1 MSVVLETIM
10 RRLVT
15 TKKPFEWVRDEP
27 TEEDLRHIQKEGK
40 ESPSIYDELDLRGQM
55 IDELQAGRAVLKTWR
70 GSASSSLGA
79 KLPAGAS
86 PLGMQGSYAKVLAI
100 VYPDTKIPWAT
111 FGKIFTAFGPPPK
124 SGAPWRIVWFA
135 HPKKREFPSANAE
148 GFQSR
153 SNITN
158 ERTSQVT
165 PQHINGGYAYA
176 CAPETIVIYR
186 EEEVERV
193 LIHELLHAAC
203 TDNMDNP
210 EWLRE
215 VLTETWA
222 ELFLVAILANGSLRK
237 AKQLWKIQAQWIAN
251 QQHVL
256 TTEYGVLTPESFPW
270 RYTVGRASALQNLGI
285 KLPPPSSQPRADL
298 ANSLR
303 FTSPALL

>member
-15 TKKPFEWVRDEP
+15 KKKPFEWVRDEP

-55 IDELQAGRAVLKTWR
+55 IDELQAGRAVLKVLR
-70 GSASSSLGA
+70 G
-79 KLPAGAS
+79 PF
-86 PLGMQGSYAKVLAI
+86 AKVLAI

-111 FGKIFTAFGPPPK
+111 FGKIFTAFGPPK
-124 SGAPWRIVWFA
+124 GKGLWRIVWFA
-135 HPKKREFPSANAE
+135 HPKKREFPSSYAHAKP
-148 GFQSR
+148 FQTS

-158 ERTSQVT
+158 ERSLGHVT
-165 PQHINGGYAYA
+165 PKHINGGYAYA

-203 TDNMDNP
+203 TDDMDKP

-256 TTEYGVLTPESFPW
+256 TTEYGVLTPDSFPW

-285 KLPPPSSQPRADL
+285 TLPPPSSEPRLAL

-303 FTSPALL
+303 FTSPRLV

>member
-1 MSVVLETIM
+1 M

-15 TKKPFEWVRDEP
+15 NKKPFEWVRDEP

-55 IDELQAGRAVLKTWR
+55 IDELQAGRAVLKTW
-70 GSASSSLGA
+70 
-79 KLPAGAS
+79 
-86 PLGMQGSYAKVLAI
+86 QGPFAKVLAV

-111 FGKIFTAFGPPPK
+111 FGKIFTAFGPPREG
-124 SGAPWRIVWFA
+124 GAPWRIVWFA

-203 TDNMDNP
+203 TDNMENP

-285 KLPPPSSQPRADL
+285 KLPPPSSQPRTDL

-303 FTSPALL
+303 FTSPYLL

>member
-10 RRLVT
+10 KRMVN

-27 TEEDLRHIQKEGK
+27 TEDDLRHIQKEGK

-55 IDELQAGRAVLKTWR
+55 IDELQAGRAVLKTW
-70 GSASSSLGA
+70 
-79 KLPAGAS
+79 
-86 PLGMQGSYAKVLAI
+86 QGPFAKVLAV

-111 FGKIFTAFGPPPK
+111 FGKIFTAFGPPREG
-124 SGAPWRIVWFA
+124 GAPWRILWFA

-165 PQHINGGYAYA
+165 HVTPKHINGGYAYA

-203 TDNMDNP
+203 TDNMENP

-256 TTEYGVLTPESFPW
+256 TTEYGVLTPDSFPW

-285 KLPPPSSQPRADL
+285 TLPPPSSQPRADL
-298 ANSLR
+298 GNSLR
-303 FTSPALL
+303 FTSPRLV

>member
-15 TKKPFEWVRDEP
+15 NKKPFEWVRDEP
-27 TEEDLRHIQKEGK
+27 TEEDLKHIQREGK

-55 IDELQAGRAVLKTWR
+55 IDELQAGRAVLKVWR
-70 GSASSSLGA
+70 GG
-79 KLPAGAS
+79 
-86 PLGMQGSYAKVLAI
+86 YAKVLAV

-111 FGKIFTAFGPPPK
+111 FGKIFTAFGPPREG
-124 SGAPWRIVWFA
+124 GAPWRIVWFA

-165 PQHINGGYAYA
+165 HVTPKHINGGYAYA

-203 TDNMDNP
+203 TDNMENP

-285 KLPPPSSQPRADL
+285 KLPPPSSQPRTDL

-303 FTSPALL
+303 FTSPYLL

>member
-10 RRLVT
+10 KRMVN

-27 TEEDLRHIQKEGK
+27 TEDDLRHIQKEGK

-55 IDELQAGRAVLKTWR
+55 IDELQAGRAVLKTW
-70 GSASSSLGA
+70 
-79 KLPAGAS
+79 
-86 PLGMQGSYAKVLAI
+86 QGPFAKVLAV

-111 FGKIFTAFGPPPK
+111 FGKIFTAFGPPREG
-124 SGAPWRIVWFA
+124 GAPWRIVWFA

-203 TDNMDNP
+203 TDNMENP

-256 TTEYGVLTPESFPW
+256 TTEYGVLTPDSFPW

-285 KLPPPSSQPRADL
+285 TLPPASSQPRADL

-303 FTSPALL
+303 FMSPNLL

>member
-10 RRLVT
+10 KRMVN

-27 TEEDLRHIQKEGK
+27 TEDDLRHIQKEGK

-55 IDELQAGRAVLKTWR
+55 IDELQAGRAVLKTW
-70 GSASSSLGA
+70 
-79 KLPAGAS
+79 
-86 PLGMQGSYAKVLAI
+86 QGPFAKVLAV

-111 FGKIFTAFGPPPK
+111 FGKIFTAFGPPREG
-124 SGAPWRIVWFA
+124 GAPWRIVWFA

-165 PQHINGGYAYA
+165 HVTPKHINGGYAYA

-203 TDNMDNP
+203 TDNMENP

-256 TTEYGVLTPESFPW
+256 TTEYGVLTPDSFPW
-270 RYTVGRASALQNLGI
+270 RYTVGRAAALQNLGI
-285 KLPPPSSQPRADL
+285 TLPPPSSQPRADL

-303 FTSPALL
+303 FTSPRLV

>member
-10 RRLVT
+10 KRMVHS
-15 TKKPFEWVRDEP
+15 KKPFEWVRDEP

-40 ESPSIYDELDLRGQM
+40 ESPSIYDALDLRGQM

-70 GSASSSLGA
+70 GS
-79 KLPAGAS
+79 
-86 PLGMQGSYAKVLAI
+86 YAKVLAV
-100 VYPDTKIPWAT
+100 VYPDTKIPWET
-111 FGKIFTAFGPPPK
+111 FGKIFTAFGPPQK
-124 SGAPWRIVWFA
+124 GKGLWRIVWFA
-135 HPKKREFPSANAE
+135 HPKKREFPFS
-148 GFQSR
+148 FQTP

-158 ERTSQVT
+158 ERTSQLTQVT
-165 PQHINGGYAYA
+165 PKHINGGYAYA

-203 TDNMDNP
+203 TDDMDEP
-210 EWLRE
+210 EWMRE

-270 RYTVGRASALQNLGI
+270 RYTVGRAAALQNLGI
-285 KLPPPSSQPRADL
+285 TLPPPSSQPRADL
-298 ANSLR
+298 GNSLR
-303 FTSPALL
+303 FTSPAIL

>member
-10 RRLVT
+10 RRMVH

-27 TEEDLRHIQKEGK
+27 TEDDLRHIQKEGK
-40 ESPSIYDELDLRGQM
+40 ESPSIYDALDLRGQM
-55 IDELQAGRAVLKTWR
+55 IDELQAGRAVLKVWR
-70 GSASSSLGA
+70 GSASSS
-79 KLPAGAS
+79 
-86 PLGMQGSYAKVLAI
+86 LGMQGSYAKVLAV

-111 FGKIFTAFGPPPK
+111 FGKIFTAFGPPK
-124 SGAPWRIVWFA
+124 GKGLWRIVWFA
-135 HPKKREFPSANAE
+135 HPKKREFPSSYDNAKP
-148 GFQSR
+148 FQTP

-158 ERTSQVT
+158 ERQSAPLSQNKGQVT
-165 PQHINGGYAYA
+165 HVTPKHINGGYAYA

-203 TDNMDNP
+203 TDDMDKP

-251 QQHVL
+251 QQDVL
-256 TTEYGVLTPESFPW
+256 TTEYGVPTPDS
-270 RYTVGRASALQNLGI
+270 
-285 KLPPPSSQPRADL
+285 
-298 ANSLR
+298 
-303 FTSPALL
+303 

>member
-1 MSVVLETIM
+1 MSVVLESIM
-10 RRLVT
+10 KRMVN

-70 GSASSSLGA
+70 G
-79 KLPAGAS
+79 PF
-86 PLGMQGSYAKVLAI
+86 AKVLAV

-111 FGKIFTAFGPPPK
+111 FGKIFTAFGPPK
-124 SGAPWRIVWFA
+124 GKGLWRIVWFA
-135 HPKKREFPSANAE
+135 HPKKREFPSS
-148 GFQSR
+148 FQTS

-158 ERTSQVT
+158 ERSLTHVT
-165 PQHINGGYAYA
+165 PKHINGGYAYA

-203 TDNMDNP
+203 TDDMDKP

-285 KLPPPSSQPRADL
+285 TLPPPSSQPRADL

-303 FTSPALL
+303 FTSPALIQ

>member
-1 MSVVLETIM
+1 MSVVLEIIM

-15 TKKPFEWVRDEP
+15 KKKPFEWVRDEP
-27 TEEDLRHIQKEGK
+27 TEDDLRHIQKEGK

-70 GSASSSLGA
+70 GG
-79 KLPAGAS
+79 
-86 PLGMQGSYAKVLAI
+86 YAKVLAV

-111 FGKIFTAFGPPPK
+111 FGKIFTAFGPPK
-124 SGAPWRIVWFA
+124 GKGLWRIVWFA
-135 HPKKREFPSANAE
+135 HPKKREFPST
-148 GFQSR
+148 GFQTP

-158 ERTSQVT
+158 ERTPVPQNKVT
-165 PQHINGGYAYA
+165 PKHINGGYAYA

-203 TDNMDNP
+203 TDDMDNP

-237 AKQLWKIQAQWIAN
+237 ANRLWKIQAQWIAN
-251 QQHVL
+251 QQHLL

-285 KLPPPSSQPRADL
+285 TLPPPSSEPRVAL

-303 FTSPALL
+303 FTSPAILDKS

>member
-10 RRLVT
+10 RRMVHS
-15 TKKPFEWVRDEP
+15 KKPFEWVRDEP

-40 ESPSIYDELDLRGQM
+40 ESPSIYDALDLRGQM

-70 GSASSSLGA
+70 G
-79 KLPAGAS
+79 PF
-86 PLGMQGSYAKVLAI
+86 AKVLAV

-111 FGKIFTAFGPPPK
+111 FGKIFTAFGPPKHPK
-124 SGAPWRIVWFA
+124 GKGGALWRIVWFA
-135 HPKKREFPSANAE
+135 HPKKREFPSEA
-148 GFQSR
+148 FQSP

-158 ERTSQVT
+158 ERASQVT
-165 PQHINGGYAYA
+165 QVTHVTPKHINGGYAYA

-203 TDNMDNP
+203 TDDMDEP
-210 EWLRE
+210 EWMRE

-256 TTEYGVLTPESFPW
+256 TTEYGVLTPDSFPW
-270 RYTVGRASALQNLGI
+270 RYTVGRAAALQNLRI
-285 KLPPPSSQPRADL
+285 TLPPPSSQPRL
-298 ANSLR
+298 ALGNSLR
-303 FTSPALL
+303 FTSPALIQ

>member
-27 TEEDLRHIQKEGK
+27 TEDDLRHIQKEGK

-55 IDELQAGRAVLKTWR
+55 IDELRAGKAVLKTWR
-70 GSASSSLGA
+70 GSASSS
-79 KLPAGAS
+79 
-86 PLGMQGSYAKVLAI
+86 LGMQGSYAKVLAI

-111 FGKIFTAFGPPPK
+111 FGKIFTAFGPPREG
-124 SGAPWRIVWFA
+124 GAPWRIVWFA
-135 HPKKREFPSANAE
+135 HPKKREFPSPYADAKP
-148 GFQSR
+148 FQTP

-158 ERTSQVT
+158 ERPPVPQKEGQVT
-165 PQHINGGYAYA
+165 HVTPKHINGGYAYA

-203 TDNMDNP
+203 TDDMDKP

-256 TTEYGVLTPESFPW
+256 TTEYGVLTPDSFPW
-270 RYTVGRASALQNLGI
+270 RYTVGRATALQNLGI

-303 FTSPALL
+303 FTSPYLL

>member
-15 TKKPFEWVRDEP
+15 NKKPFEWVRDEP

-55 IDELQAGRAVLKTWR
+55 IDELQAGRAVLKTW
-70 GSASSSLGA
+70 
-79 KLPAGAS
+79 
-86 PLGMQGSYAKVLAI
+86 QGPFAKVLAV

-111 FGKIFTAFGPPPK
+111 FGKIFTAFGPPREG
-124 SGAPWRIVWFA
+124 GAPWRIVWFA

-203 TDNMDNP
+203 TDNMENP

-285 KLPPPSSQPRADL
+285 KLPPPSSQPRTDL

-303 FTSPALL
+303 FTSPYLL

>member
-1 MSVVLETIM
+1 MNVVLETIM
-10 RRLVT
+10 KRMVN
-15 TKKPFEWVRDEP
+15 TKKPFEWVRDDP
-27 TEEDLRHIQKEGK
+27 TEDDLRHIQKEGK

-55 IDELQAGRAVLKTWR
+55 IDELQAGRAVLKTW
-70 GSASSSLGA
+70 
-79 KLPAGAS
+79 
-86 PLGMQGSYAKVLAI
+86 QGPFAKVLAV

-111 FGKIFTAFGPPPK
+111 FGKIFTAFGPPREG
-124 SGAPWRIVWFA
+124 GAPWRILWFA

-165 PQHINGGYAYA
+165 HVTPKHINGGYAYA

-203 TDNMDNP
+203 TDDMDKP

>member
-10 RRLVT
+10 SRLVT
-15 TKKPFEWVRDEP
+15 NKKPFEWVRDEP
-27 TEEDLRHIQKEGK
+27 TEDDLRHIQKEGK

-55 IDELQAGRAVLKTWR
+55 IDELQAGRAVLKTW
-70 GSASSSLGA
+70 
-79 KLPAGAS
+79 
-86 PLGMQGSYAKVLAI
+86 QGPFAKVLAV

-124 SGAPWRIVWFA
+124 SGAHWRIVWFA

-148 GFQSR
+148 GFQTP

-165 PQHINGGYAYA
+165 HVTPKHINGGYAYA

-203 TDNMDNP
+203 TDDMDNP

-237 AKQLWKIQAQWIAN
+237 ANRLWKIQAQWIAN

-285 KLPPPSSQPRADL
+285 TLPPASSQPRADL

-303 FTSPALL
+303 FTSPALLEKS

>member
-1 MSVVLETIM
+1 MNVVLETIM
-10 RRLVT
+10 KRMVN

-27 TEEDLRHIQKEGK
+27 TEDDLRHIQKEGK

-55 IDELQAGRAVLKTWR
+55 IDELQAGRAVLKTW
-70 GSASSSLGA
+70 
-79 KLPAGAS
+79 
-86 PLGMQGSYAKVLAI
+86 QGPFAKVLAV

-111 FGKIFTAFGPPPK
+111 FGKIFTAFGPPREG
-124 SGAPWRIVWFA
+124 GAPWRIVWFA

-165 PQHINGGYAYA
+165 HVTPKHINGGYAYA

-203 TDNMDNP
+203 TDNMENP

-256 TTEYGVLTPESFPW
+256 TTEYGVLTPDSFPW

-285 KLPPPSSQPRADL
+285 TLPPPSSQPRADL
-298 ANSLR
+298 GNSLR
-303 FTSPALL
+303 FTSPRLV

>member
-10 RRLVT
+10 KRMVN

-27 TEEDLRHIQKEGK
+27 TEDDLRHIQKEGK

-55 IDELQAGRAVLKTWR
+55 IDELQAGRAVLKTW
-70 GSASSSLGA
+70 
-79 KLPAGAS
+79 
-86 PLGMQGSYAKVLAI
+86 QGPFAKVLAV

-111 FGKIFTAFGPPPK
+111 FGKIFTAFGPPREG
-124 SGAPWRIVWFA
+124 GAPWRIVWFA

-203 TDNMDNP
+203 TDNMENP

-256 TTEYGVLTPESFPW
+256 TTEYGVLTPDSFPW
-270 RYTVGRASALQNLGI
+270 RYTVGRAAALQNLGI
-285 KLPPPSSQPRADL
+285 TLPPPSSQPRADL

-303 FTSPALL
+303 FTSPALLEKS

>member
-1 MSVVLETIM
+1 MSVVLESIM
-10 RRLVT
+10 KRMVN

-70 GSASSSLGA
+70 GG
-79 KLPAGAS
+79 
-86 PLGMQGSYAKVLAI
+86 YAKVLAV

-111 FGKIFTAFGPPPK
+111 FGKIFTAFGPPQK
-124 SGAPWRIVWFA
+124 HSKGKGGALWRIVWFA
-135 HPKKREFPSANAE
+135 HPKKREFPFS
-148 GFQSR
+148 FQTP

-158 ERTSQVT
+158 ERSLTHVT
-165 PQHINGGYAYA
+165 PKHINGGYAYA

-203 TDNMDNP
+203 TDDMEKP

-256 TTEYGVLTPESFPW
+256 TTEYGVLTPDSFPW
-270 RYTVGRASALQNLGI
+270 RYTVGRAAALQNLGI
-285 KLPPPSSQPRADL
+285 TLPPPSSQPRL
-298 ANSLR
+298 ALGNSLR
-303 FTSPALL
+303 FTSPALIQ

>member
-1 MSVVLETIM
+1 MVHS
-10 RRLVT
+10 
-15 TKKPFEWVRDEP
+15 KKPFEWVRDEP

-70 GSASSSLGA
+70 GG
-79 KLPAGAS
+79 
-86 PLGMQGSYAKVLAI
+86 YAKVLAV

-111 FGKIFTAFGPPPK
+111 FGKIFTAFGPPK
-124 SGAPWRIVWFA
+124 GKGLWRIVWFA
-135 HPKKREFPSANAE
+135 HPKKREFPFS
-148 GFQSR
+148 FQTP

-158 ERTSQVT
+158 ERASLAQNEGQVT
-165 PQHINGGYAYA
+165 HVTPKHINGGYAYA

-203 TDNMDNP
+203 TDDMDKP
-210 EWLRE
+210 EWMRE

-237 AKQLWKIQAQWIAN
+237 ANRLWKIQAQWIAN

-256 TTEYGVLTPESFPW
+256 TTEYGVLTPDSFPW
-270 RYTVGRASALQNLGI
+270 RYTVGRAAALQNLGI
-285 KLPPPSSQPRADL
+285 TLPPPSSQPRADL

-303 FTSPALL
+303 FTSPALLEKS

>member
-10 RRLVT
+10 RRMVR

-27 TEEDLRHIQKEGK
+27 TEDDLRHIQKEGK
-40 ESPSIYDELDLRGQM
+40 ESPSMYDALDLRGQR
-55 IDELQAGRAVLKTWR
+55 IDELKAGRAVLKTW
-70 GSASSSLGA
+70 
-79 KLPAGAS
+79 
-86 PLGMQGSYAKVLAI
+86 QGPFAKVLAV

-111 FGKIFTAFGPPPK
+111 FGKIFMAFGPPSPHK
-124 SGAPWRIVWFA
+124 GKGGAPWRIVWFA
-135 HPKKREFPSANAE
+135 HPKKREFPSANADA
-148 GFQSR
+148 FKTP

-158 ERTSQVT
+158 ERVPVPQKEGQVT

-203 TDNMDNP
+203 TDDMDKP
-210 EWLRE
+210 EWMRE

-270 RYTVGRASALQNLGI
+270 RYTVGRATALQNLGI
-285 KLPPPSSQPRADL
+285 TLPPPSSQPRADL
-298 ANSLR
+298 GNSLR
-303 FTSPALL
+303 FTSPYLL

>member
-15 TKKPFEWVRDEP
+15 NKKPFEWVRDEP

-40 ESPSIYDELDLRGQM
+40 ESPSIYDALDLRGQM
-55 IDELQAGRAVLKTWR
+55 IDELQAGRAVLKVWR
-70 GSASSSLGA
+70 G
-79 KLPAGAS
+79 PF
-86 PLGMQGSYAKVLAI
+86 AKVLAI

-111 FGKIFTAFGPPPK
+111 FGKIFTAFGPPK
-124 SGAPWRIVWFA
+124 GKGGALWRIVWFA
-135 HPKKREFPSANAE
+135 HPKKREFPSSS
-148 GFQSR
+148 FQTS

-158 ERTSQVT
+158 ERSLTHVT
-165 PQHINGGYAYA
+165 PKHINGGYAYA

-203 TDNMDNP
+203 TDDMDKP

-237 AKQLWKIQAQWIAN
+237 ANRLWKIQAQWIAN

-285 KLPPPSSQPRADL
+285 KLPPPSSQPRL
-298 ANSLR
+298 ALGNSLR
-303 FTSPALL
+303 FTSPYLL

>member
-10 RRLVT
+10 KRMVN

-27 TEEDLRHIQKEGK
+27 TEDDLRHIQKEGK

-55 IDELQAGRAVLKTWR
+55 IDELQAGRAVLKTW
-70 GSASSSLGA
+70 
-79 KLPAGAS
+79 
-86 PLGMQGSYAKVLAI
+86 QGPFAKVLAV

-111 FGKIFTAFGPPPK
+111 FGKIFTAFGPPREG
-124 SGAPWRIVWFA
+124 GAPWRIVWFA

-165 PQHINGGYAYA
+165 HVTPKHINGGYAYA

-203 TDNMDNP
+203 TDNMENP

-256 TTEYGVLTPESFPW
+256 TTEYGVLTPDSFPW

-285 KLPPPSSQPRADL
+285 TLPPPSSQPRADL
-298 ANSLR
+298 GNSLR
-303 FTSPALL
+303 FTSPRLV

>member
-1 MSVVLETIM
+1 
-10 RRLVT
+10 
-15 TKKPFEWVRDEP
+15 VRDEP

-70 GSASSSLGA
+70 GG
-79 KLPAGAS
+79 
-86 PLGMQGSYAKVLAI
+86 YAKVLAI

-111 FGKIFTAFGPPPK
+111 FGKIFTAFGPPK
-124 SGAPWRIVWFA
+124 GKGLWRIVWFA
-135 HPKKREFPSANAE
+135 HPKKREFPSS
-148 GFQSR
+148 FQTS

-158 ERTSQVT
+158 ERSLTHVT
-165 PQHINGGYAYA
+165 PKHINGGYAYA

-203 TDNMDNP
+203 TDDMDKP

-285 KLPPPSSQPRADL
+285 TLPPPSSQPRL
-298 ANSLR
+298 ALGNSLR
-303 FTSPALL
+303 FTSPALIQ

>member
-1 MSVVLETIM
+1 MNVVLETIM
-10 RRLVT
+10 KRMVN
-15 TKKPFEWVRDEP
+15 TKKPFEWVRDDP
-27 TEEDLRHIQKEGK
+27 TEDDLRHIQKEGK

-55 IDELQAGRAVLKTWR
+55 IDELQAGRAVLKTW
-70 GSASSSLGA
+70 
-79 KLPAGAS
+79 
-86 PLGMQGSYAKVLAI
+86 QGPFAKVLAV

-111 FGKIFTAFGPPPK
+111 FGKIFTAFGPPREG
-124 SGAPWRIVWFA
+124 GAPWRILWFA

-165 PQHINGGYAYA
+165 HVTPKHINGGYAYA

-203 TDNMDNP
+203 TDNMENP

-256 TTEYGVLTPESFPW
+256 TTEYGVLTPDSFPW
-270 RYTVGRASALQNLGI
+270 RYTVGRAAALQNLGI
-285 KLPPPSSQPRADL
+285 TLPPPSSQPRADL

-303 FTSPALL
+303 FTSPRLV

>member
-10 RRLVT
+10 RRLVS

-27 TEEDLRHIQKEGK
+27 TEEDLKHIQKEGK

-55 IDELQAGRAVLKTWR
+55 IDELNAGRAVLKTWR
-70 GSASSSLGA
+70 GS
-79 KLPAGAS
+79 
-86 PLGMQGSYAKVLAI
+86 YAKVLAV

-111 FGKIFTAFGPPPK
+111 FGKIFTAFGPPRK
-124 SGAPWRIVWFA
+124 GKGSAAWRIVWFA
-135 HPKKREFPSANAE
+135 HPKKREFPSSYADANADA
-148 GFQSR
+148 FQTP

-158 ERTSQVT
+158 ERSLPHVT
-165 PQHINGGYAYA
+165 PKHINGGYAYA

-203 TDNMDNP
+203 TDDMDKP
-210 EWLRE
+210 EWMRE

-237 AKQLWKIQAQWIAN
+237 ANRLWKIQAQWIAN

-256 TTEYGVLTPESFPW
+256 TTEYGVLTPDSFPW
-270 RYTVGRASALQNLGI
+270 RYTVGRAAALQNLGI
-285 KLPPPSSQPRADL
+285 TLPPPSSQPRADL

-303 FTSPALL
+303 FTSPALLEKS